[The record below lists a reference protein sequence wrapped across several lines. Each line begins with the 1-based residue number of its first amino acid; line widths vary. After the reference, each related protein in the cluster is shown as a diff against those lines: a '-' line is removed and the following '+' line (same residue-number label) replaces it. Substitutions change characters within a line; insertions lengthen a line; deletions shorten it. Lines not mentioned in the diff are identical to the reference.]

1 MHLQNANKSPYSLV
15 LRKVGLILIF
25 ENESGLV
32 SIALNQGLELWIFD
46 RTKKAMFSNEFIFMF
61 ILRRKNPH

>member
-32 SIALNQGLELWIFD
+32 SIALNQGLEL
-46 RTKKAMFSNEFIFMF
+46 
-61 ILRRKNPH
+61 